1 MDTRTY
7 NSKGSEKGK
16 RIGIPCAQR
25 LFDLKSAAA
34 YLGRPVWGVRTLV
47 WNGELPVVRSGRKM
61 YLDIEDMNRYIE
73 RQKETMV

>member
-1 MDTRTY
+1 MASQTSTD
-7 NSKGSEKGK
+7 KGSQKARG
-16 RIGIPCAQR
+16 IGIPLAQR
-25 LFDLKSAAA
+25 LFDLKSAAT